1 MLGAFISFIGFI
13 LAICWWVL
21 AKQFRKYCKG
31 EESMPVALFV
41 IYCILT
47 FLVLGF
53 VIMVVLSWLP
63 DVLPRPNNYEMSFAI
78 QILIMIAIIAIQCYK
93 YVKVAKKSKQPT
105 KVEDVDLGIQ

>member
-1 MLGAFISFIGFI
+1 
-13 LAICWWVL
+13 
-21 AKQFRKYCKG
+21 
-31 EESMPVALFV
+31 MPLVLFV
-41 IYCILT
+41 IYCVLT

-105 KVEDVDLGIQ
+105 KVEDVDLGI

>member
-13 LAICWWVL
+13 LAIYWWVL
-21 AKQFRKYCKG
+21 AKQFRKFCKG
-31 EESMPVALFV
+31 EESMPLVLFV
-41 IYCILT
+41 IYCVLT

-63 DVLPRPNNYEMSFAI
+63 DVLPRPNNYEMSFTI
-78 QILIMIAIIAIQCYK
+78 QILIMIVIIVIQCYK

-105 KVEDVDLGIQ
+105 KVEDVDLGI